1 MTFDSQTTLAHLA
14 ERAFRAATCQR
25 TVDFGPIQVRLL
37 GASPEH
43 LERIAQP
50 LVASAGVSWAP
61 LQVVVATADSV
72 DSRYIPPALRPRRDQ
87 MIVAHREGITALANG
102 SDGTLWLL
110 DPKRATA
117 TLWIKAFDALPVW
130 EHTSPLRTAARWWS
144 TVQGAAM
151 VHAGAVADDE
161 RAVLLVGDSGVGKS
175 TTALSC
181 HRAGLEVL
189 GDDFCFVEPPTS
201 SAPATAHAMY
211 RLAKLDEN
219 ALNLLPHLRSQV
231 IGTGWRGKKLLDLGH
246 DSVASRPIAAMC
258 HVVQEPNSPT
268 AATPLARAQL
278 LRAVAPSTMF
288 QQRLWEHETW
298 NVLASTVRSVHCYR
312 LSVSNPI
319 EAPAVLRS
327 ILEADPL

>member
-1 MTFDSQTTLAHLA
+1 MTFDSQTTLADLV
-14 ERAFRAATCQR
+14 ERALHAATCQR
-25 TVDFGPIQVRLL
+25 TVDFGPIRVRLL

-43 LERIAQP
+43 LERIAEP
-50 LVASAGVSWAP
+50 LVASTGVSWAP

-87 MIVAHREGITALANG
+87 MIVTHSEGITALANG

-110 DPKRATA
+110 DAERASA
-117 TLWIKAFDALPVW
+117 TLWIKTFDALPVW

-189 GDDFCFVEPPTS
+189 GDDFCLVEPPTG
-201 SAPATAHAMY
+201 SAPATVHAMY

-219 ALNLLPHLRSQV
+219 ALDLLPHLRAQV
-231 IGTGWRGKKLLDLGH
+231 IGTGWRGKKLIDLGH
-246 DSVASRPIAAMC
+246 DSVTSRPIVAMC

-298 NVLASTVRSVHCYR
+298 NVLASTVRSVRCYR

-327 ILEADPL
+327 ILEDGSS